1 MADARRSDR
10 RGTAQLRMKIE
21 VRDLI
26 RKFGAYTALNRVSLD
41 ADDGELVALL
51 GPSGSGKTTLLR
63 IIAGLDWPDA
73 GELSFD
79 GENALARG
87 ASERHV
93 GFVFQHYALFRHMTV
108 FENVA
113 FGLRVQPRAV
123 RKEEAGIR
131 ARVREL
137 LDLVQLD
144 WLS

>member
-1 MADARRSDR
+1 MSIEVSNIRKAFGSFVALNGVS
-10 RGTAQLRMKIE
+10 LKIE
-21 VRDLI
+21 
-26 RKFGAYTALNRVSLD
+26 T
-41 ADDGELVALL
+41 GELVALL

-63 IIAGLDWPDA
+63 IIAGLEIPDSGTVHLGGMEA
-73 GELSFD
+73 TERSTQ
-79 GENALARG
+79 ERG
-87 ASERHV
+87 V

-123 RKEEAGIR
+123 RKKEASIR

-144 WLS
+144 WLADRLPAALSGGQRQ